1 MVVDNPRNQAMK
13 IYAIIELP
21 ADTQLTTHCP
31 DMAALKTRIEA
42 GISEAVM
49 VSTFASDLPRV
60 GILFGRPAELCT
72 RCAAPLLPSG
82 ACSSKNCPV
91 GRQPFRKPSAA
102 KLAATIPGVTVAS
115 KLKRR

>member
-1 MVVDNPRNQAMK
+1 MNLLFSVTLPESTKLTTQCPDFHTLNRKIQHGIFQAVVVNTTA
-13 IYAIIELP
+13 AELP
-21 ADTQLTTHCP
+21 TV
-31 DMAALKTRIEA
+31 TRIDDTE
-42 GISEAVM
+42 ICS
-49 VSTFASDLPRV
+49 
-60 GILFGRPAELCT
+60 